1 MKMKWK
7 QVFGMGL
14 TAVFLAIGITGTP
27 VSGLAADVQPA
38 VQSKNTPG
46 IAGEIVETES
56 GIYYTV
62 KKGDTLWGLS
72 RKFADSPYLWPDLWS
87 GNDQIANPHRIYPGQ
102 RIQLYRREDVAKVSK
117 PVSTS
122 VDSAQP
128 TPAPVSESPQLG
140 QFDFSRID
148 RVGFIRDP
156 AVVPSG
162 RIFKVLGIH
171 KMITADD
178 TVYISREDGQ
188 VLSPGRR
195 YTIYRTIG
203 DVHHTVTDEYLGVQH
218 YILGTV
224 EITQLEP
231 EYAVGRVIKAYG
243 SIQKDDLLMPYERQ
257 PEKIAKVTPPPGI
270 MGEVIMAEEHNQIL
284 GDNVI
289 AFINRGAN
297 DGVKTGQ
304 IFDIYFQDKAD
315 IHPQQAEKTLLK
327 PVVFGQL
334 VVLRTEATT
343 ATVYITQA
351 KQTIHPGTKFSSPTL

>member
-1 MKMKWK
+1 MKMKWN

-14 TAVFLAIGITGTP
+14 TAVFLVTGTP
-27 VSGLAADVQPA
+27 VSSLAADAQPA
-38 VQSKNTPG
+38 ARSKSTPG

-102 RIQLYRREDVAKVSK
+102 MIQLYRRDDVAKVSK
-117 PVSTS
+117 PAATST
-122 VDSAQP
+122 DSAQP
-128 TPAPVSESPQLG
+128 TTAPVSKSSKLG
-140 QFDFSRID
+140 QFAFSRLD

-156 AVVPSG
+156 AAVPSG
-162 RIFKVLGIH
+162 RIFKVLGIQ

-195 YTIYRTIG
+195 YTIYRTLGEVRNI
-203 DVHHTVTDEYLGVQH
+203 VTGQYLGIQH

-231 EYAVGRVIKAYG
+231 EYAVGRVIKAFG
-243 SIQKDDLLMPYERQ
+243 RIQTDDLVMPYERQ
-257 PEKIAKVTPPPGI
+257 PEKIVKITPPPGI
-270 MGEVIMAEEHNQIL
+270 VGEVIMAEEHSQLL

-304 IFDIYFQDKAD
+304 IFDIYFQDEAK
-315 IHPQQAEKTLLK
+315 IYPQQTEKTRLK

-343 ATVYITQA
+343 ATVYITQT
-351 KQTIHPGTKFSSPTL
+351 KQVIHPGAKFASPEL

>member
-7 QVFGMGL
+7 QVFAMGL
-14 TAVFLAIGITGTP
+14 TAVFLAAGITGAP
-27 VSGLAADVQPA
+27 VAGLAADAQPA
-38 VQSKNTPG
+38 ARSENTPG

-62 KKGDTLWGLS
+62 KKGDTLWDLS
-72 RKFADSPYLWPDLWS
+72 RKFADTPYLWPDLWS

-102 RIQLYRREDVAKVSK
+102 RIQLYRRDDVARTSK
-117 PVSTS
+117 PAASS
-122 VDSAQP
+122 QP
-128 TPAPVSESPQLG
+128 TPAFVSTAPNLG
-140 QFDFSRID
+140 QLDFSRID

-171 KMITADD
+171 KMITAGD
-178 TVYISREDGQ
+178 TVYISREDGLA
-188 VLSPGRR
+188 LSPGQR
-195 YTIYRTIG
+195 YTIYRTLG
-203 DVHHTVTDEYLGVQH
+203 EVHHTVTDQYLGVQH

-231 EYAVGRVIKAYG
+231 EYVVGRVIKAFG
-243 SIQKDDLLMPYERQ
+243 RIQKDDLLMPYERQ

-270 MGEVIMAEEHNQIL
+270 VGEVIMAEEHNQLL
-284 GDNVI
+284 GDNVV

-304 IFDIYFQDKAD
+304 IFDIYFQDEAD
-315 IHPQQAEKTLLK
+315 IYPQQAEKTLLK

-351 KQTIHPGTKFSSPTL
+351 KQAIHPGTKFSSPEL